1 MLFVFNPLV
10 LTQAP
15 EDVNDHDLNAEEQD
29 TRQGPE
35 HEVNVVGQVI
45 VLLVIRGL
53 IVDQIVDHDAK
64 QVASKRHSVDHD
76 HSLIENAT
84 KLRSA
89 LN

>member
-29 TRQGPE
+29 TRKGPE

-45 VLLVIRGL
+45 VLLVVRGL
-53 IVDQIVDHDAK
+53 VVNQVVDHDAK
-64 QVASKRHSVDHD
+64 QVASKGHRVNHD
-76 HSLIENAT
+76 HSLIENAA
-84 KLRSA
+84 KFRRA